1 MRSGHLI
8 FVTAVV
14 GVAAVS
20 FGAGRMITKFSA
32 DRAPAVE
39 KKSAPDRYASQTP
52 SLPPAV
58 PPHVPDVVNMPFR
71 ETYEL
76 FKTASDETLRSY
88 FAELQQRRPKPTRYA
103 ALVSFFKTLI
113 HVNPRLT
120 TELISRLNKDDRW
133 PAMYAIRDVSPPRG
147 MQAIAEVLLSFD
159 RIEIS
164 SCSWDML
171 RETLDEWG
179 RNDPLALKEFLETH
193 RDQDVDRYFPKLLR
207 NWAAYDPEAAQ
218 KWMRE
223 IIQNHPPPPPDD
235 TTMASERWTEMT
247 SEMGIAWIEGFLEND
262 RDAAINYV
270 LEHIA
275 EPIVADAVNAFAGDL
290 FIMSPDQARDFL
302 SRLPREQQLA
312 GLNGIS
318 LKADRTVLSNA
329 PDNTTSPRFIAEWIL
344 KSFPDNSE
352 RFDWVLGEW
361 KYADS
366 QEMFAWMAELPA
378 STRAAVV
385 RRFHTYVSNDEPSED
400 FDLIMQ
406 ARNPVVRDGLLETLA
421 RNATSNGKA
430 LLGVL
435 EKSALPPSQKAHLA
449 ALIPPE
455 PTPFPEASEDR

>member
-1 MRSGHLI
+1 MRSRPLI
-8 FVTAVV
+8 FVAAVA

-20 FGAGRMITKFSA
+20 FGAGRMTMKPAA
-32 DRAPAVE
+32 DSAPAVE
-39 KKSAPDRYASQTP
+39 RKSAPDFFTPQTALVSP
-52 SLPPAV
+52 VV

-71 ETYEL
+71 EAYTL
-76 FKTASDETLRSY
+76 FKAASDETLRSY
-88 FAELQQRRPKPTRYA
+88 FAELQQRRPRPTRYA

-113 HVNPRLT
+113 HVKPRLT
-120 TELISRLNKDDRW
+120 AELISRLNKDDRW
-133 PAMYAIRDVSPPRG
+133 PAMFAIRDASPPRG
-147 MQAIAEVLLSFD
+147 MQAVAEVLLSFD

-193 RDQDVDRYFPKLLR
+193 RDRDVDRYFPKLVR
-207 NWAAYDPEAAQ
+207 NWAAYDPEAAE

-223 IIQNHPPPPPDD
+223 TIQNHPPPPPDD
-235 TTMASERWTEMT
+235 ENLGDGWTATMGDMVT
-247 SEMGIAWIEGFLEND
+247 AWVEGFLEND

-270 LEHIA
+270 LEHA
-275 EPIVADAVNAFAGDL
+275 DEPGVSDAVNAFAGDL
-290 FIMSPDQARDFL
+290 FRMSPDLTRDFL
-302 SRLPREQQLA
+302 NRLPPKQQLA
-312 GLNGIS
+312 GLDGIS
-318 LKADRTVLSNA
+318 LKADRFVLSDA
-329 PDNTTSPRFIAEWIL
+329 PDNTTSPRFVAEWIV

-385 RRFHTYVSNDEPSED
+385 RRFPTYVSKDEPNKD

-406 ARNPVVRDGLLETLA
+406 ARDPAVRDELLETLA
-421 RNATSNGKA
+421 RTATSNGRA

-435 EKSALPPSQKAHLA
+435 EKSALPPGQKAHLA

-455 PTPFPEASEDR
+455 PKFTDSEDPGGN

>member
-1 MRSGHLI
+1 MKSRHLI
-8 FVTAVV
+8 LVAAVV
-14 GVAAVS
+14 GVAAGS
-20 FGAGRMITKFSA
+20 FGAGRLTTKPAA
-32 DRAPAVE
+32 DSAPAVE
-39 KKSAPDRYASQTP
+39 SKFAPERVASETP
-52 SLPPAV
+52 LLPVV
-58 PPHVPDVVNMPFR
+58 PPRLPDVVNMPFR
-71 ETYEL
+71 ETYTL

-103 ALVSFFKTLI
+103 GLVSFFKTLI

-120 TELISRLNKDDRW
+120 TELIARLSKDDRW
-133 PAMYAIRDVSPPRG
+133 PAMYAIRDVAPPRG
-147 MQAIAEVLLSFD
+147 MRAVAEVLLSFD
-159 RIEIS
+159 RMEIS

-179 RNDPLALKEFLETH
+179 KNDPLALKEFLETH

-235 TTMASERWTEMT
+235 TTMASDRWEEAM
-247 SEMGIAWIEGFLEND
+247 SDMAIAWIEGFLEND

-270 LEHIA
+270 LEHA
-275 EPIVADAVNAFAGDL
+275 TEPGVSHAINAFSGDL

-302 SRLPREQQLA
+302 RHLPREQVLA
-312 GLNGIS
+312 GLDGIS
-318 LKADRTVLSNA
+318 LKADRFVLSDA
-329 PDNTTSPRFIAEWIL
+329 PDNTTSPRFIAEWIMN
-344 KSFPDNSE
+344 SFPEVSE

-361 KYADS
+361 KYANP

-378 STRAAVV
+378 SRRAEVV
-385 RRFHTYVSNDEPSED
+385 RRFHTYVSEAKPSED
-400 FDLIMQ
+400 FDLIVQ
-406 ARNPVVRDGLLETLA
+406 ARDAVVRDGLLETLA
-421 RNATSNGKA
+421 RNATSNGKL

-455 PTPFPEASEDR
+455 PRFTDSEESEGK